1 MRLSKSDALLLS
13 KVLFYY
19 GRMIHYEKA
28 EDNQPDGFDDLLLR
42 LEEFLTGN
50 EVIEKGE
57 GHSAAT
63 VTSLED
69 DDENDDDDEDGD
81 EDEDEEEVPTSSDK
95 VSPSQLHEL
104 AVVEVE
110 AGNKTISLEFEEVD
124 DPDDGSTVDVLTG
137 DGLAIEDVQLVRR
150 TGKVIELWADDGGWH
165 GVFEA
170 KKLPKAW
177 KTLFKDGVV
186 YEVE

>member
-1 MRLSKSDALLLS
+1 MRLSKSDVLLLS
-13 KVLFYY
+13 KVLFHY
-19 GRMIHYEKA
+19 GKLTSYEKLG
-28 EDNQPDGFDDLLLR
+28 DNQPDGFVDLLDR
-42 LEEFLTGN
+42 LEEFLTGD
-50 EVIEKGE
+50 EVLEKRE
-57 GHSAAT
+57 GHSGESAT
-63 VTSLED
+63 SFENDED
-69 DDENDDDDEDGD
+69 DDEDDGD
-81 EDEDEEEVPTSSDK
+81 EEDEEEDEVPTPSDK
-95 VSPSQLHEL
+95 VLPSQLHEL
-104 AVVEVE
+104 AVIEVE

-177 KTLFKDGVV
+177 KTLFRDGVV